1 MVSTGPEKPLCGSGS
16 IKIFFDLRHVTSD
29 KYVEM
34 GYSIFLF
41 TEIKLL
47 AFVAFF

>member
-1 MVSTGPEKPLCGSGS
+1 MVSTGPEILFVGVGQLRFF
-16 IKIFFDLRHVTSD
+16 FFDLKHVTSY

-41 TEIKLL
+41 R
-47 AFVAFF
+47 